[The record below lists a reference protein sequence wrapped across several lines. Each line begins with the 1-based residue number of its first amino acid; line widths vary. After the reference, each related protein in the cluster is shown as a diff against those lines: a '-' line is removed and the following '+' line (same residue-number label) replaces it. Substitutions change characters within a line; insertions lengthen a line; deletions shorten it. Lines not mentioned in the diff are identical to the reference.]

1 MSRFAAQILAAV
13 AMAATAHAVALT
25 TPAHK
30 LAQPQRTGA
39 ALAIVLGAL
48 ILPAAFIVSA
58 ARDSQ
63 P

>member
-1 MSRFAAQILAAV
+1 MSRFAAQILAAA
-13 AMAATAHAVALT
+13 AMAAATYTVTLT
-25 TPAHK
+25 TPAHT
-30 LAQPQRTGA
+30 LSQQQRTGA
-39 ALAIVLGAL
+39 AVAVILGTL